1 MTLKSGQSGNP
12 EQIEKEIVK
21 LIREDIGPVASFKI
35 CHVVEKL
42 PKTRSGKYLRGVVK
56 KMYDRKPYSVP
67 STIED
72 MSVVKYLETYLGE
85 NRRWEVWYMINIV
98 NILLNILWT
107 LFLYLCR
114 IAYEEQIAWRRKR
127 FDAKTKYLTVCI
139 FEQIWAL
146 YTHKTFYILQ
156 FSNSSSFPIIFICL
170 INFLPYLTIRYG
182 MNRANTTK

>member
-72 MSVVKYLETYLGE
+72 MSVVKYLETYLEE
-85 NRRWEVWYMINIV
+85 NRR
-98 NILLNILWT
+98 
-107 LFLYLCR
+107 
-114 IAYEEQIAWRRKR
+114 
-127 FDAKTKYLTVCI
+127 
-139 FEQIWAL
+139 
-146 YTHKTFYILQ
+146 
-156 FSNSSSFPIIFICL
+156 
-170 INFLPYLTIRYG
+170 
-182 MNRANTTK
+182 